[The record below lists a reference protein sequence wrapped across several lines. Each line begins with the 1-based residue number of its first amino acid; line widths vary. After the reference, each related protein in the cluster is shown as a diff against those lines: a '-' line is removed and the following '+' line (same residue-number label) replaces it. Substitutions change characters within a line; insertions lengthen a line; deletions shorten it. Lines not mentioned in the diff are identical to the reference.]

1 MDASRLRTLPMF
13 ARMEDEELRRI
24 ATFATEESASAG
36 TALVREGDYSTE
48 LIAIEEG
55 TADVVRSDGPKLG
68 SLGPGDVFGE
78 MGVLTKEQRTASVIA
93 TSPMRLIKLSM
104 WDVKRL
110 GPETKARL
118 RALVEERRASDRLR
132 GAPTHAGTEP
142 A

>member
-13 ARMEDEELRRI
+13 ARMDDEELRRI

-36 TALVREGDYSTE
+36 TVLVREGDYSTE